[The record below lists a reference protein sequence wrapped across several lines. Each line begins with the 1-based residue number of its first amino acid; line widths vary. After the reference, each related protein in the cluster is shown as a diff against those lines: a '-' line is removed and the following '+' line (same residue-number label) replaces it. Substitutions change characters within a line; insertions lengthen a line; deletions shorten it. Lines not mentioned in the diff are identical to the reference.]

1 MYTREVYK
9 IISDHDELKK
19 FIDTVLPNLLP
30 NETFYV
36 CLFARNKYCKEL
48 THIKSDK
55 AQLKRFTTTKEMLIQ
70 KLKQL
75 ECPIGSY
82 MQKETP
88 VPQEALAVYI
98 SINPRHFIKAA
109 HKSLIT
115 LSTLIATGATNYNPH
130 QNVISNIQKSAGRKV
145 YTDFDFDFTPED
157 KELSFDNPIGRLLAF
172 VCKCVNYEAVTC
184 IETRGGC
191 HILVN
196 HELINSNYK
205 NTWYNSLKELGPDN
219 VGDTLIPIPG
229 CYQGGFTPKIIN

>member
-1 MYTREVYK
+1 MYK
-9 IISDHDELKK
+9 IITDQTELEY
-19 FIDTVLPNLLP
+19 FVNNILPDLKE
-30 NETFYV
+30 NECYYV
-36 CLFARNKYCKEL
+36 CLFARNKYCKAL

-55 AQLKRFTTTKEMLIQ
+55 AQLKRFTTNKENLIQ

-115 LSTLIATGATNYNPH
+115 LSTLIANGATGYNPH
-130 QNVISNIQKSAGRKV
+130 QHVMSNIQKSIGRKV
-145 YTDFDFDFTPED
+145 YTDFDFDFTES
-157 KELSFDNPIGRLLAF
+157 SFDDPIRRLLGYIRG
-172 VCKCVNYEAVTC
+172 CVNDEAVTC
-184 IETRGGC
+184 IQTRGGC
-191 HILVN
+191 HILVK
-196 HELINSNYK
+196 HELIDSKYK
-205 NTWYNSLKELGPDN
+205 STWYNSITQNCPDN

-229 CYQGGFTPKIIN
+229 CYQGGFTPKILK

>member
-9 IISDHDELKK
+9 IICEEDELKK
-19 FIDTVLPNLLP
+19 FITTVLPDLLP
-30 NETFYV
+30 NEIFYV

-55 AQLKRFTTTKEMLIQ
+55 AQLKRFTTTKETLIQ

-82 MQKETP
+82 MQKDTP

-98 SINPRHFIKAA
+98 SVNPRHFIKAA

-115 LSTLIATGATNYNPH
+115 LSTLIAECATNYNPH
-130 QNVISNIQKSAGRKV
+130 QHVLSNIQKSAGRKV
-145 YTDFDFDFTPED
+145 YTDFDFDFNQTGI
-157 KELSFDNPIGRLLAF
+157 KEAFDNPIGRLLSLI
-172 VCKCVNYEAVTC
+172 CKCVNYDAITC
-184 IETRGGC
+184 IQTRGGC

-205 NTWYNSLKELGPDN
+205 TSWYNSLKGLEPDN

-229 CYQGGFTPKIIN
+229 CYQGGFIPKIIK